1 MRAHHG
7 TSPRAI
13 QRRTLRSIR
22 AIWRFAQTSSRVAAI
37 ATPNCPAGR
46 DRARRATTDQQIPTS
61 PGYACALRELV
72 QALRGASAGRAS
84 FFHC

>member
-13 QRRTLRSIR
+13 QRLTLRSMR
-22 AIWRFAQTSSRVAAI
+22 ATWRRAQSSSRVQLSI
-37 ATPNCPAGR
+37 SSPYCPAGR
-46 DRARRATTDQQIPTS
+46 DRARRATTDQQIPSS
-61 PGYACALRELV
+61 PGFACALRELV

-84 FFHC
+84 FF

>member
-13 QRRTLRSIR
+13 QRLTLRSMR
-22 AIWRFAQTSSRVAAI
+22 ATWRRAQMSSRVQLSI
-37 ATPNCPAGR
+37 STPNCPAGR
-46 DRARRATTDQQIPTS
+46 DRARRATTDQQIPSS
-61 PGYACALRELV
+61 PGFACALRELV

-84 FFHC
+84 FF

>member
-1 MRAHHG
+1 MAAHHG

-13 QRRTLRSIR
+13 QRRTLRSMR
-22 AIWRFAQTSSRVAAI
+22 ATWRRAQISSRMQAI
-37 ATPNCPAGR
+37 ASPLCPAGR
-46 DRARRATTDQQIPTS
+46 DRARRATNDVRPLS
-61 PGYACALRELV
+61 SLGAACTGESAV